1 MTPEEYVLRLKRI
14 HLFKGLKD
22 EQVLEFAKELQPRV
36 YKPGDIIFE
45 EGEEGQHFY
54 LINRGQVKV
63 LRRGP
68 HGEQRLVA
76 TLVAGDY
83 FGEAALLY
91 GRRRSATVK
100 ADGEVEVLRLSKED
114 FDGLLRHHPE

>member
-1 MTPEEYVLRLKRI
+1 MEAADYVPRLKRI

-22 EQVLEFAKELQPRV
+22 DQVLEFAKELQPRT
-36 YKPGDIIFE
+36 YKAGDVIFE

-63 LRRGP
+63 SRRGP
-68 HGEQRLVA
+68 RGEQQPIA

-83 FGEAALLY
+83 FGE
-91 GRRRSATVK
+91 S
-100 ADGEVEVLRLSKED
+100 D
-114 FDGLLRHHPE
+114 FQFGYA